1 MFYRRAGIRHLD
13 YRHERQLWPLPFD
26 RLLVGI
32 VVALALAAPFI
43 VDRLYL
49 IAYLLPWLIWSS
61 AALGLNLLMGG
72 AGQIHLGYGAVMAIG
87 AYTSVHLVRFG
98 VPLELSML
106 IGGIAS
112 AVIGVVFGFAAL
124 RVKSLYLA
132 MATIAMQY
140 IVDFA
145 ITHIPGIS
153 GGGMA
158 AIEVPPVRFLG
169 VRIEGDLPTY
179 YMALLVCAVIA
190 LFLLNVNRT
199 ALGRALA
206 AIREKDYAA
215 EIIGID
221 TFKFKLLAFWTSSFI
236 GGVVG
241 SVLVVCYLRSVSP
254 EQFHLD
260 LSVQLLAMVIVGGLG
275 SVLGS
280 FFGAG
285 LVAVC
290 TDRVQ
295 QSDRLRLA
303 PARHRTQ
310 YRSARA
316 PAPDAVWRADHPVSA
331 GRAARTC
338 KNLRQCP
345 QLLSG
350 LAVPHGQEMT
360 KWMQQPA
367 GCGSFK
373 PTVKGRKT

>member
-13 YRHERQLWPLPFD
+13 YRQERQLWPLPFD

-98 VPLELSML
+98 APLELAML

-112 AVIGVVFGFAAL
+112 AVIGVIFGFAAL

-145 ITHIPGIS
+145 ITHIPGVS

-158 AIEVPPVRFLG
+158 SIEVPPVRFLG

-179 YMALLVCAVIA
+179 YMALFVCA
-190 LFLLNVNRT
+190 
-199 ALGRALA
+199 
-206 AIREKDYAA
+206 
-215 EIIGID
+215 
-221 TFKFKLLAFWTSSFI
+221 
-236 GGVVG
+236 
-241 SVLVVCYLRSVSP
+241 
-254 EQFHLD
+254 
-260 LSVQLLAMVIVGGLG
+260 
-275 SVLGS
+275 
-280 FFGAG
+280 
-285 LVAVC
+285 
-290 TDRVQ
+290 DRVQ
-295 QSDRLRLA
+295 QSHRRRYA
-303 PARHRTQ
+303 PSRYRALN
-310 YRSARA
+310 RSARA
-316 PAPDAVWRADHPVSA
+316 PAADALRRAHHPVSA
-331 GRAARTC
+331 TRAARTC
-338 KNLRQCP
+338 QNLR
-345 QLLSG
+345 
-350 LAVPHGQEMT
+350 
-360 KWMQQPA
+360 
-367 GCGSFK
+367 
-373 PTVKGRKT
+373 

>member
-13 YRHERQLWPLPFD
+13 YRQERQLWPLPFD

-32 VVALALAAPFI
+32 VVALALVAPFI

-49 IAYLLPWLIWSS
+49 VAYLLPWLIWSS

-87 AYTSVHLVRFG
+87 AYTSVHLVRLG

-106 IGGIAS
+106 AGGLSS

-158 AIEVPPVRFLG
+158 SIEVPPVRFLG

-179 YMALLVCAVIA
+179 YMALLVCAVIT
-190 LFLLNVNRT
+190 LFMLNVNRT

-254 EQFHLD
+254 EQFNLD
-260 LSVQLLAMVIVGGLG
+260 LSIQLLAMVIVGGLG

-285 LVAVC
+285 LVLFAPIVFNNLISYG
-290 TDRVQ
+290 TDRLGIEL
-295 QSDRLRLA
+295 STDLRAHLPLMLYGALIILFLLA
-303 PARHRTQ
+303 EP
-310 YRSARA
+310 
-316 PAPDAVWRADHPVSA
+316 
-331 GRAARTC
+331 
-338 KNLRQCP
+338 L
-345 QLLSG
+345 G
-350 LAVPHGQEMT
+350 LAKIYDNVRNYFLVWPFRT
-360 KWMQQPA
+360 A
-367 GCGSFK
+367 
-373 PTVKGRKT
+373 RR